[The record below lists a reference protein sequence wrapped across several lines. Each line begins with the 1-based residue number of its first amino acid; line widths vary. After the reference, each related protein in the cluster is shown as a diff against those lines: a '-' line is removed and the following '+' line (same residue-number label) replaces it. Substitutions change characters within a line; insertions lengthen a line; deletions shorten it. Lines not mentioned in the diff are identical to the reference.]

1 MARGR
6 DIDDLIERLDEKVDF
21 PSLNNAWVMPIKTRI
36 DMQTTGIQT
45 PIGIK
50 ITGSDLDQI
59 EAIGQEV
66 EAALKGL
73 PGTRSAFADRT
84 SDGRYVVI
92 TPDRAKAARVGLNIG
107 EIQRVISLAVGG
119 VKVTDTVEGLE
130 RFPVSL
136 RYPQADRNSVE
147 ALRDLPIVTPTGA
160 TVALGQVASVEI
172 ESGPPVIKSENS
184 RPAGFVFVTTRGV
197 DLGGY
202 VERAKLVL
210 REEVD
215 LPPGY
220 AIEWAGQY
228 RYMERAAE
236 RLKQVVPLTL
246 AIIFILLYLAFR
258 HGGKAVMIMG
268 SLPFALIGSFWL
280 LWALEY
286 NLSIA
291 VAVGLIALAGVAAEF
306 GVVMLIYLDQAIKR
320 REEEG
325 QFNTRADLKD
335 ALMEGAVLRV
345 RPKAMTVAVILAGLT
360 PIMIG
365 VGTGSEVMSRI
376 AAPMVGGMITA
387 PILSMIVLPVIYWL
401 WQRRRLPETRR

>member
-1 MARGR
+1 
-6 DIDDLIERLDEKVDF
+6 
-21 PSLNNAWVMPIKTRI
+21 
-36 DMQTTGIQT
+36 
-45 PIGIK
+45 
-50 ITGSDLDQI
+50 
-59 EAIGQEV
+59 
-66 EAALKGL
+66 
-73 PGTRSAFADRT
+73 
-84 SDGRYVVI
+84 
-92 TPDRAKAARVGLNIG
+92 
-107 EIQRVISLAVGG
+107 
-119 VKVTDTVEGLE
+119 
-130 RFPVSL
+130 
-136 RYPQADRNSVE
+136 
-147 ALRDLPIVTPTGA
+147 
-160 TVALGQVASVEI
+160 GQVASVEV

-184 RPAGFVFVTTRGV
+184 RPAGFVFVNTRGV

-202 VERAKLVL
+202 VDRA
-210 REEVD
+210 REELRDKVD

-220 AIEWAGQY
+220 AIEWSGQY
-228 RYMERAAE
+228 QYMERAAE

-306 GVVMLIYLDQAIKR
+306 GVVMLLYLDQAIKR
-320 REEEG
+320 HQEEG
-325 QFNTRADLKD
+325 RLNTRADLKD

-345 RPKAMTVAVILAGLT
+345 RPKAMTVAVILAGLM

-401 WQRRRLPETRR
+401 WQRRRLPPG